1 MQLQREISIS
11 RLRKV
16 LPGFCRKFWSNFDS
30 NFPND
35 DIVHGAQ
42 SDVPDVSENFFLQ
55 IFFIL
60 GFPHLRLSEY
70 FLNIYDKRI
79 PQAPSAN
86 CGILILEQI
95 QTRKISFYRV
105 GGGGGVKLLP
115 FSFDLCQPQY
125 FLRRRN
131 MKGQIYTWLAGYF
144 QLKRGQICKTDF
156 FSQILRQTMFHSCAP
171 RYSAMSWS

>member
-1 MQLQREISIS
+1 MFQMS
-11 RLRKV
+11 RK
-16 LPGFCRKFWSNFDS
+16 
-30 NFPND
+30 
-35 DIVHGAQ
+35 
-42 SDVPDVSENFFLQ
+42 NFFLQ

-86 CGILILEQI
+86 CDILIREQI

-131 MKGQIYTWLAGYF
+131 MKGQIYTWLALPTF
-144 QLKRGQICKTDF
+144 NWKRSDLQKWFLETNMCD
-156 FSQILRQTMFHSCAP
+156 ILLMNILPCFHP
-171 RYSAMSWS
+171 RYFVRRLMRIRKRRTVAIRRRLVPRQ